1 VNLER
6 KGIKL
11 RRVNLPKMCR
21 FQFLDFNNRVTIR
34 TFNKEIYI
42 LKSGLIVQNVETNQ
56 LRRIEEIYY
65 DIRTVRSIKGTI
77 VAKRKNK
84 YSDLYLVDKA
94 S

>member
-1 VNLER
+1 VVIRLR
-6 KGIKL
+6 KVK
-11 RRVNLPKMCR
+11 LPKMCR

-34 TFNKEIYI
+34 TFNKDIYI
-42 LKSGLIVQNVETNQ
+42 LKSGLIVQNVKTNT

-65 DIRTVRSIKGTI
+65 DIRTVRSITGKI

-84 YSDLYLVDKA
+84 NSDLFMVKA

>member
-1 VNLER
+1 M
-6 KGIKL
+6 
-11 RRVNLPKMCR
+11 NLPKMCR

-34 TFNKEIYI
+34 TFNKDVYI

-56 LRRIEEIYY
+56 LLRIEEIFY

-77 VAKRKNK
+77 VAKRKNRN
-84 YSDLYLVDKA
+84 SDLFMVEVMEA

>member
-1 VNLER
+1 
-6 KGIKL
+6 
-11 RRVNLPKMCR
+11 MCR

-34 TFNKEIYI
+34 TFNKDVYI

-56 LRRIEEIYY
+56 LLRIEEIFY

-77 VAKRKNK
+77 VAKRKNRN
-84 YSDLYLVDKA
+84 SDLFMVEVMEA

>member
-1 VNLER
+1 MR
-6 KGIKL
+6 K
-11 RRVNLPKMCR
+11 VTLPKMFR
-21 FQFLDFNNRVTIR
+21 FQFLDFNNQVTIR

-77 VAKRKNK
+77 VAKRKNRN
-84 YSDLYLVDKA
+84 SDLYLVDKA

>member
-1 VNLER
+1 MR
-6 KGIKL
+6 KVK
-11 RRVNLPKMCR
+11 LPKMCR

-42 LKSGLIVQNVETNQ
+42 LKSGLIVQNVETKQ

-65 DIRTVRSIKGTI
+65 EIRTVRTIKGTI
-77 VAKRKNK
+77 VAKRKNR
-84 YSDLYLVDKA
+84 YSDLFMTKA

>member
-1 VNLER
+1 M
-6 KGIKL
+6 
-11 RRVNLPKMCR
+11 RRVKLPKMCR

-65 DIRTVRSIKGTI
+65 DIRTVRSIKGNI
-77 VAKRKNK
+77 IAKRKNQH
-84 YSDLYLVDKA
+84 SDLYMIEVEA
-94 S
+94 VS

>member
-1 VNLER
+1 MR
-6 KGIKL
+6 K
-11 RRVNLPKMCR
+11 VNLPKMCR

-34 TFNKEIYI
+34 TFNKEVYI

-65 DIRTVRSIKGTI
+65 DIRTVRSINGPI
-77 VAKRKNK
+77 VAKRKNRN
-84 YSDLYLVDKA
+84 SDLYMQLNA